1 MPTYNVLA
9 SILIKDE
16 TDINGADISASI
28 DAKNEKEAIKI
39 VKKKISDLSNDHNT
53 SKSYSIQNYEYDKN
67 EGLTVTISIE
77 NIPEFEWITVL
88 FDTDDEVVDYTD
100 VDELIANWIFEFFDS
115 NEYKIQLI
123 DCDEV

>member
-1 MPTYNVLA
+1 M
-9 SILIKDE
+9 IKGE
-16 TDINGADISASI
+16 TDINGADISATI

-39 VKKKISDLSNDHNT
+39 IKKKISDLSNDHAT

-77 NIPEFEWITVL
+77 NIPEFEWITVR
-88 FDTDDEVVDYTD
+88 FETDDEVDDYAG

-115 NEYKIQLI
+115 NEYKVQLI